1 MRWNRHNV
9 NLSRNL
15 IIETMEENCTP
26 CQDCIE
32 NLTPVMP
39 PQTANEVCPGA
50 NPCSEFTL
58 ASCTMYSGS
67 NILCGTDV
75 VVPTGATVAEA
86 LNSTVAYFCQKFDTL
101 TVTENISCDAT
112 VVVQEGATI
121 QEALEAIVA
130 AICAIDPQQGPAGI
144 NAYKFVHEEVS
155 NLDGDVITITRQ
167 ALEYCNMLPP
177 ACSTDA
183 GFIDK
188 VCDLHVKVYYLVGGA
203 WTNIPAKPFG
213 IAGTEGYRL
222 SINSTTG
229 DMAITLSIAPI
240 DPGVPV
246 RVVILA

>member
-1 MRWNRHNV
+1 
-9 NLSRNL
+9 
-15 IIETMEENCTP
+15 MEENCTP

-39 PQTANEVCPGA
+39 PQNIGGSCPEA
-50 NPCSEFTL
+50 NPCSEFMS
-58 ASCTMYSGS
+58 ASCTMYTGA

-75 VVPTGATVAEA
+75 VVPTDSSVAAA
-86 LNSTVAYFCQKFDTL
+86 LSATVAYFCQKFETSE
-101 TVTENISCDAT
+101 VTENISCGNT
-112 VVVQEGATI
+112 VIVSEGATI
-121 QEALEAIVA
+121 QEALESIIA
-130 AICAIDPQQGPAGI
+130 AICAIDPQTGPPGA

-167 ALEYCNMLPP
+167 ALEYCNVLPP

-183 GFIDK
+183 EFIDK
-188 VCDLHVKVYYLVGGA
+188 VCDLHVKVYYLIGGA

-229 DMAITLSIAPI
+229 DMAIVLSVAPI